1 MKTNKIVYEL
11 NTKLIDSSYEIYSIK
26 TTDSKYKLGS
36 MILDNVHLD
45 KLIISTYYDRGNEFF
60 TLLKKED
67 NNKRRLLDTLHE
79 AEEGRK
85 ITLCKVDAQ
94 DIPDYIILQLFMSA
108 LANFESTGLKVS
120 NLSGHLYCFDSSWL
134 EHSQKNGISKI
145 HALEIRINKDYIC
158 QLNVRTFTS
167 IKLRKYISFK
177 HHKFPEYPQYS
188 LLGNNTL
195 KRSLENDRDDTYI
208 MRQTGNDKYGI
219 DFFNFEN
226 STKFEKTKVGMLNK
240 YISKFNAKYEG
251 LINISFEEI
260 NDFKT
265 VVLTKNDKNNEK
277 EAIKNIVS
285 NNKFSLIDTINDARS
300 AQMADEI
307 ASLLNA
313 GYGIKIHKRK
323 YPQKEAMNLMIIHN
337 KEYYDGEEDIHNKNN
352 QEIDIQHL
360 TYENGNLNKYIV
372 DSLIEEL
379 IIKQDL
385 LSKSISIF
393 DWQRLGFNAN
403 WIFGLVHQEE
413 ENKRYFFM
421 TIKPDGKFEI
431 AESNDNLF
439 VASQYNE
446 LSNVFNENDDCVSII
461 NDDQGNTNII
471 NETSYITI
479 PEMEAIKAQLDEGN
493 NKLRDKIS
501 RENYLEAVTDI
512 RYFVKGDHAYY
523 FSGVVG
529 NGMRNKVV
537 HAANIREIVPYNNSK
552 LIFESLLPLLN
563 VTFVRN
569 GKLTVVPFPFK
580 YIKEFIL
587 MKDSNIF

>member
-1 MKTNKIVYEL
+1 MKTNKIVYKL
-11 NTKLIDSSYEIYSIK
+11 NTKLIDLGYEIYAIK
-26 TTDSKYKLGS
+26 TTDNNYKLGS
-36 MILDNVHLD
+36 KILDTVYLD
-45 KLIISTYYDRGNEFF
+45 KLVISTYFDRGNEFF
-60 TLLKKED
+60 TLMKKED
-67 NNKRRLLDTLHE
+67 NNKRRLLAALRET
-79 AEEGRK
+79 EEGKK
-85 ITLCKVDAQ
+85 ITLYKVNSQ
-94 DIPDYIILQLFMSA
+94 DVPDYIILQLFMSA
-108 LANFESTGLKVS
+108 LANFETDRLKVS

-167 IKLRKYISFK
+167 IKLRKYIIFK
-177 HHKFPEYPQYS
+177 HHKFSEYPQYS

-195 KRSLENDRDDTYI
+195 KRSLKDDRDDTYI

-226 STKFEKTKVGMLNK
+226 STKFEETKIGMLNK
-240 YISKFNAKYEG
+240 YINKFNAKYKE
-251 LINISFEEI
+251 LIQISFEEV

-265 VVLTKNDKNNEK
+265 VVLTKNDKNDEK
-277 EAIKNIVS
+277 EVINNIVS
-285 NNKFSLIDTINDARS
+285 NNKFILIDTLNDYKS
-300 AQMADEI
+300 AQMIDEI
-307 ASLLNA
+307 TALLNI

-323 YPQKEAMNLMIIHN
+323 YPQKDAMNLMIIHN
-337 KEYYDGEEDIHNKNN
+337 KEYYEGGEDIHNQSN
-352 QEIDIQHL
+352 QGMDIQHL

-372 DSLIEEL
+372 DSMIEEL

-385 LSKSISIF
+385 LTKNISIF

-403 WIFGLVHQEE
+403 WIFGFVYQEE
-413 ENKRYFFM
+413 DNKRYFFM

-431 AESNDNLF
+431 AESSDNLF

-446 LSNVFNENDDCVSII
+446 LINVFIDSDDCVSII
-461 NDDQGNTNII
+461 NDDQGNTNMI

-479 PEMEAIKAQLDEGN
+479 PEMDAIKNQLEAGN
-493 NKLRDKIS
+493 NKLRDKVS
-501 RENYLEAVTDI
+501 RDNFLEAVTDI
-512 RYFVKGDHAYY
+512 RYFEKGDRAYY

-537 HAANIREIVPYNNSK
+537 HAANIREIVPYDNSK

-569 GKLTVVPFPFK
+569 GKLTVIPFPFK
-580 YIKEFIL
+580 YIREFI
-587 MKDSNIF
+587 KAESNN